1 MIQDPMTSEDRFAND
16 EVFPRPCKNCGNPV
30 MVHNGK
36 LVHVYRKSVRC
47 RTFRRWDLERDAS
60 GQVKAMHWMG
70 DVPIPD
76 PPSKEQADAD
86 RLAEWDQIYGKSCG
100 ATTEPS

>member
-1 MIQDPMTSEDRFAND
+1 MSQE

-30 MVHNGK
+30 MMHKGK

-47 RTFRRWDLERDAS
+47 RIFRQWDLERDAS

-76 PPSKEQADAD
+76 PKSKEQREVQQAQTDAD
-86 RLAEWDQIYGKSCG
+86 RLAVWNRIYGRV
-100 ATTEPS
+100 